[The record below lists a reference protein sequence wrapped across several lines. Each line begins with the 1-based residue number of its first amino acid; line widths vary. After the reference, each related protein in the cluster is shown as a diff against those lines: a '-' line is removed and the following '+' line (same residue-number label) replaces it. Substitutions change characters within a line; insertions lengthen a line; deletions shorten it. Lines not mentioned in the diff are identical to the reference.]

1 MSTDFLEMSKEA
13 YTSSTEYIDAN
24 WRKDWDYSL
33 KAFRNEHAS
42 GSKYLSE
49 DHKFRS
55 NIFTPKTRSIIR
67 KNEASAAA
75 ALFSNMDVVN
85 LEAGNPED
93 PQSVDA
99 TTCLKALLEYRLT
112 KSIPAFQIV
121 MGGFQDAQTG
131 GVVCSYN
138 YWEYQKKKGKV
149 VKDHPC
155 IDLRP
160 MENIRIDAGAS
171 WTDPIQTSPYLCD
184 IIPMYVCQVKALMAS
199 EDEKTGTKFKKYEDE
214 EIVKAKP
221 EIVDATRLARLGKQE
236 PPEVKDHKLKQFD
249 IVYVCRWF
257 MRDGMGDEY
266 TYYTLGDSLQFL
278 TDPKP
283 LEEVY
288 FHGQRPYT
296 MGYCILETHKV
307 QKSGIPVL
315 IRPLQNES
323 HDITN
328 SRRDNVK
335 FVLNKRYFVAR
346 GSQTDTSS
354 LVRNVSGGVT
364 LTNNPKEDI
373 IESNWPDV
381 TSSAF
386 VEQDRVNMEMDELV
400 GNFSATTKV
409 ANNAANDT
417 LGGSRMAN
425 QAASV
430 VADYG
435 LRTFIETW
443 YEPTLRQLVQLERY
457 YESDE
462 TIIRLCADKAKLF
475 PRYGPEQ
482 LSQMIETYDADVKV
496 NVGMGASDPAQR
508 LQKFL
513 VAINM
518 AMRILA
524 LPTPGLNKKEAIKEI
539 FSMSGYRDGARFI
552 DEQVDPQVAM
562 LMQQL
567 QQMKQAL
574 EGKQMELQFQG
585 QLEQAK
591 LQSNERLGLGK
602 LKIDYERIQGDQ
614 RVKEAQISLDK
625 AGQELEALKVY
636 ADITN
641 AGKEHQLRIAE
652 IMAQIEEADTKLE
665 GEKQKQITQ
674 QLKNEQELQKGDIE
688 LQKGGLE
695 IEAVR
700 AKTDAAKA
708 TEKSEVR
715 NTQTADNLAKSA
727 ESIGKQ
733 IADLKKEISE
743 SAKDRDVMK
752 QGMSTIA
759 EVVVK
764 KLNEKERK
772 VVGFQKVKDDAG
784 KLRKIIK
791 QLDDGST
798 EEVSVN

>member
-1 MSTDFLEMSKEA
+1 
-13 YTSSTEYIDAN
+13 
-24 WRKDWDYSL
+24 
-33 KAFRNEHAS
+33 
-42 GSKYLSE
+42 
-49 DHKFRS
+49 
-55 NIFTPKTRSIIR
+55 
-67 KNEASAAA
+67 
-75 ALFSNMDVVN
+75 
-85 LEAGNPED
+85 
-93 PQSVDA
+93 
-99 TTCLKALLEYRLT
+99 
-112 KSIPAFQIV
+112 
-121 MGGFQDAQTG
+121 
-131 GVVCSYN
+131 
-138 YWEYQKKKGKV
+138 
-149 VKDHPC
+149 
-155 IDLRP
+155 
-160 MENIRIDAGAS
+160 
-171 WTDPIQTSPYLCD
+171 
-184 IIPMYVCQVKALMAS
+184 
-199 EDEKTGTKFKKYEDE
+199 
-214 EIVKAKP
+214 
-221 EIVDATRLARLGKQE
+221 
-236 PPEVKDHKLKQFD
+236 
-249 IVYVCRWF
+249 
-257 MRDGMGDEY
+257 
-266 TYYTLGDSLQFL
+266 
-278 TDPKP
+278 
-283 LEEVY
+283 
-288 FHGQRPYT
+288 
-296 MGYCILETHKV
+296 
-307 QKSGIPVL
+307 
-315 IRPLQNES
+315 
-323 HDITN
+323 
-328 SRRDNVK
+328 
-335 FVLNKRYFVAR
+335 
-346 GSQTDTSS
+346 
-354 LVRNVSGGVT
+354 
-364 LTNNPKEDI
+364 
-373 IESNWPDV
+373 
-381 TSSAF
+381 
-386 VEQDRVNMEMDELV
+386 MEMDELV

-462 TIIRLCADKAKLF
+462 VIIRLCADKAKLF
-475 PRYGPEQ
+475 PKYGPEQ

-591 LQSNERLGLGK
+591 IESSDRQKVAQLTVDR
-602 LKIDYERIQGDQ
+602 ERIQGDQ
-614 RVKEAQISLDK
+614 RVKEAQIALDK

-700 AKTDAAKA
+700 AKTEAAKA

-764 KLNEKERK
+764 KLNEKEKK

>member
-121 MGGFQDAQTG
+121 MGGFQDAQTVG
-131 GVVCSYN
+131 AVCSYN
-138 YWEYQKKKGKV
+138 YWEYQKKNGKV
-149 VKDHPC
+149 VKDQPC

-171 WTDPIQTSPYLCD
+171 WVDPIGTSPYLCD
-184 IIPMYVCQVKALMAS
+184 IIPMYVCQVKALMEA
-199 EDEKTGTKFKKYEDE
+199 EDEKTGTKFKKYEDD
-214 EIVKAKP
+214 EIVRAKP
-221 EIVDATRLARLGKQE
+221 EIVDQTRLARLGKQE

-257 MRDGMGDEY
+257 MRDGIGDEY

-307 QKSGIPVL
+307 IKSGIPTL
-315 IRPLQNES
+315 IRPLQQES
-323 HDITN
+323 NDITN

-386 VEQDRVNMEMDELV
+386 VEQDRVNMEMDDLV

-425 QAASV
+425 QAASI

-435 LRTFIETW
+435 LRTYIETW
-443 YEPTLRQLVQLERY
+443 YEPMLRQLVQLVRY

-462 TIIRLCADKAKLF
+462 NIIRLCAQKAKLF
-475 PRYGPEQ
+475 PRYGPAQ

-591 LQSNERLGLGK
+591 IESSDKQKIAQLTVDRERVQGDLAIRHAELQLEAQRVEL
-602 LKIDYERIQGDQ
+602 ERI
-614 RVKEAQISLDK
+614 K
-625 AGQELEALKVY
+625 AGLEAHTIEEEHKLRLVEIG
-636 ADITN
+636 ADI
-641 AGKEHQLRIAE
+641 EQ
-652 IMAQIEEADTKLE
+652 AQVKLE

-674 QLKNEQELQKGDIE
+674 QMKSEQELQKGDIE

-708 TEKSEVR
+708 TEKSEAR
-715 NTQTADNLAKSA
+715 NTQTADSLAKAA
-727 ESIGKQ
+727 EDIAKQ
-733 IADLKKEISE
+733 IADLKKDMAE
-743 SAKDRDVMK
+743 SARDRDVMK

-759 EVVVK
+759 EVVATKLTEKEK
-764 KLNEKERK
+764 KL
-772 VVGFQKVKDDAG
+772 VGVQKVKNDAG
-784 KLRKIIK
+784 KLMKIVK
-791 QLDDGST
+791 QFDDNT
-798 EEVSVN
+798 NEEVSVN

>member
-1 MSTDFLEMSKEA
+1 
-13 YTSSTEYIDAN
+13 
-24 WRKDWDYSL
+24 
-33 KAFRNEHAS
+33 
-42 GSKYLSE
+42 
-49 DHKFRS
+49 
-55 NIFTPKTRSIIR
+55 
-67 KNEASAAA
+67 
-75 ALFSNMDVVN
+75 
-85 LEAGNPED
+85 
-93 PQSVDA
+93 
-99 TTCLKALLEYRLT
+99 
-112 KSIPAFQIV
+112 
-121 MGGFQDAQTG
+121 
-131 GVVCSYN
+131 
-138 YWEYQKKKGKV
+138 
-149 VKDHPC
+149 
-155 IDLRP
+155 
-160 MENIRIDAGAS
+160 
-171 WTDPIQTSPYLCD
+171 
-184 IIPMYVCQVKALMAS
+184 
-199 EDEKTGTKFKKYEDE
+199 
-214 EIVKAKP
+214 
-221 EIVDATRLARLGKQE
+221 
-236 PPEVKDHKLKQFD
+236 
-249 IVYVCRWF
+249 
-257 MRDGMGDEY
+257 
-266 TYYTLGDSLQFL
+266 
-278 TDPKP
+278 
-283 LEEVY
+283 
-288 FHGQRPYT
+288 
-296 MGYCILETHKV
+296 
-307 QKSGIPVL
+307 
-315 IRPLQNES
+315 
-323 HDITN
+323 
-328 SRRDNVK
+328 
-335 FVLNKRYFVAR
+335 
-346 GSQTDTSS
+346 
-354 LVRNVSGGVT
+354 
-364 LTNNPKEDI
+364 
-373 IESNWPDV
+373 V

-386 VEQDRVNMEMDELV
+386 VEQDRVNMEMDDLV

-462 TIIRLCADKAKLF
+462 VIIRLCADKAKLF
-475 PRYGPEQ
+475 PKYGPEQ

-614 RVKEAQISLDK
+614 RVKEAQIALDK

-641 AGKEHQLRIAE
+641 SGKEHQLRIAE

-695 IEAVR
+695 IENQRIANET
-700 AKTDAAKA
+700 AQTEQKTAAKS
-708 TEKSEVR
+708 SE
-715 NTQTADNLAKSA
+715 TAGQLAKSA
-727 ESIGKQ
+727 ESISQQ
-733 IADLKKEISE
+733 IAELKKEIAE
-743 SAKDRDVMK
+743 SVKDRDVMK

-759 EVVVK
+759 EVVARKLTEKEK
-764 KLNEKERK
+764 KL
-772 VVGFQKVKDDAG
+772 VGVQKVKNDAG
-784 KLRKIIK
+784 KLMKIVK
-791 QLDDGST
+791 QFDDNT
-798 EEVSVN
+798 NEEVSVN